1 VPYET
6 LKILKDNGLQL
17 FVCGYESGNQQI
29 LHNIKKGML
38 VTRLRQFSEDCRKLG
53 IKIHGTFIVG
63 LPGETHDTIKETIQ
77 FAKECN
83 PTTIQVSLAAA
94 YPGTYLYNQAKQNGW
109 LMDETNG
116 RLVADE
122 GIQVSSISYPHLSS
136 EEIFASLGEFYKKF
150 YFRPGK
156 IWELTSEM
164 MTDWEMM
171 KRRLREGVEF
181 FKFLNERED
190 REAKVA

>member
-1 VPYET
+1 MLFRSET
-6 LKILKDNGLQL
+6 N
-17 FVCGYESGNQQI
+17 
-29 LHNIKKGML
+29 
-38 VTRLRQFSEDCRKLG
+38 
-53 IKIHGTFIVG
+53 
-63 LPGETHDTIKETIQ
+63 KETIQ

-94 YPGTYLYNQAKQNGW
+94 YPGTFLYNQAKQNGW
-109 LMDETNG
+109 LMHEDHG

-136 EEIFASLGEFYKKF
+136 EEIFESLADFYKKF

-164 MTDWEMM
+164 LQDWELM

-181 FKFLNERED
+181 FQFLSGRED
-190 REAKVA
+190 EGAKVA